1 MYQILRVVFF
11 VIDGFFGL
19 DEGSRFFLW
28 IICRRKAGQ
37 DAPPTGDGG
46 ALRGKMPRLRGVVVI
61 RGRARCPAYG
71 GWCFA
76 F

>member
-1 MYQILRVVFF
+1 MICATSGVESMRLRLNVVVVKKSSMYQILHIVLF

-37 DAPPTGDGG
+37 DAPPTGEGG
-46 ALRGKMPRLRGVVVI
+46 A
-61 RGRARCPAYG
+61 
-71 GWCFA
+71 
-76 F
+76 

>member
-1 MYQILRVVFF
+1 MLCVVLF

-37 DAPPTGDGG
+37 DAPPTGIGG
-46 ALRGKMPRLRGVVVI
+46 A
-61 RGRARCPAYG
+61 
-71 GWCFA
+71 
-76 F
+76 

>member
-1 MYQILRVVFF
+1 MYQILHVVLF

-37 DAPPTGDGG
+37 DAPLTGVGG
-46 ALRGKMPRLRGVVVI
+46 A
-61 RGRARCPAYG
+61 
-71 GWCFA
+71 
-76 F
+76 

>member
-1 MYQILRVVFF
+1 MYQILHIVLF

-37 DAPPTGDGG
+37 DATGGGGACPAYRGWWCIAGQDAPPTGGG
-46 ALRGKMPRLRGVVVI
+46 ALRFNFRQSV
-61 RGRARCPAYG
+61 
-71 GWCFA
+71 
-76 F
+76 